1 MINQIKISIV
11 VPAYNAA
18 LRIEE
23 TVRSILA
30 QTHSNMEIII
40 VNDGSVDQ
48 TKEIIDHLVA
58 VDSRI
63 IPVHKENGGV
73 TSARLAGIER
83 ATGEYIGFV
92 DSDDYVE
99 PDMFELLLNNALE
112 YDAEISHCGYQM
124 VFPSGRVKYYYNSGR
139 IIEENKPVIELLK
152 GNYIEPGLWN
162 KLFDRKL
169 FQCFFKENLMDQS
182 IKINEDLLMN
192 YYLFRQA
199 KRAVFRDV
207 CKYHYMVHDGSAA
220 TSKVNQ
226 YHLMDPIK
234 VSKIIIKDTIGNN
247 ELFSIANARLV
258 NQLIALATKPLKE
271 NPKLIKLHRKK
282 ARRELR
288 KMLWKVL
295 FGRYGFSLKVKALWA
310 SVWPASYMWVHELY
324 LRKTG
329 LDKIYS
335 LED

>member
-1 MINQIKISIV
+1 MQGQLLSIIIPAFNCENHIESTIKCVLEQSYDNLEIIV
-11 VPAYNAA
+11 VD
-18 LRIEE
+18 
-23 TVRSILA
+23 
-30 QTHSNMEIII
+30 
-40 VNDGSVDQ
+40 DGSRDGTTEMIKVLAE
-48 TKEIIDHLVA
+48 KDH
-58 VDSRI
+58 RI
-63 IPVHKENGGV
+63 VPLYKENGGV

-83 ATGEYIGFV
+83 ATGDYIGFV

-99 PDMFELLLNNALE
+99 PDMFELLLSNALE

-124 VFPSGRVKYYYNSGR
+124 VFPSGRVKYYYNTGR
-139 IIEENKPVIELLK
+139 LVEENKPVLELLK
-152 GNYIEPGLWN
+152 GQYIEPGLWN

-169 FQCFFKENLMDQS
+169 LQCFLKEGLMDQS

-199 KRAVFRDV
+199 KRAVFQDV
-207 CKYHYMVHDGSAA
+207 CKYHYLVHDGSAA
-220 TSKVNQ
+220 NSALKEH
-226 YHLMDPIK
+226 HLTDPIK
-234 VSKIIIKDTIGNN
+234 VSKIIIKDADGDDA
-247 ELFSIANARLV
+247 LLCIANVRLI
-258 NQLIALATKPLKE
+258 NQLSALATRPLKE
-271 NPKLIKLHRKK
+271 NPELIKPHRKN

-288 KMLWKVL
+288 RMLWKIL
-295 FGRYGFSLKVKALWA
+295 FGHYGFSLKIKALWA